1 MIVARVL
8 IDNGSALNVW
18 SMATLKHLNVDISL
32 IRPSTMIIQAFDDT
46 RREVQGKIE
55 ITIEIGPRSFMVN
68 FQVIEVDFPYNML
81 LGRPQ

>member
-18 SMATLKHLNVDISL
+18 SMATLKHL
-32 IRPSTMIIQAFDDT
+32 DDT

-68 FQVIEVDFPYNML
+68 FQVIEVDFSYNML